1 LAAIASAAVAPSVVT
16 PKDTVAMSG
25 VAGMLASPITV
36 IWPVASAKTGTVII
50 KAKAEDSAAVR
61 KKRVGR
67 VVM

>member
-1 LAAIASAAVAPSVVT
+1 
-16 PKDTVAMSG
+16 
-25 VAGMLASPITV
+25 V